1 MKKTYKLAL
10 TSILLT
16 LALALSYME
25 RFFPLQMLIPLP
37 GVKMGLANIV
47 SLVALYLLGG
57 KYALSIL
64 AVRSLLTSVFAGSV
78 TSFLFSV
85 SGGILAILVM
95 SLSKRVKF
103 FSVYGVS
110 ILGAAAHNIG
120 QIACAMI
127 LMNSVY
133 IASYLTYLLI
143 ISIFT
148 GFVVGFLSSGVIK
161 SLLKTRMLES

>member
-1 MKKTYKLAL
+1 MKKTYRLTL

-37 GVKMGLANIV
+37 GVKIGLANIV
-47 SLVALYLLGG
+47 SLVALYLLGA

-64 AVRSLLTSVFAGSV
+64 VVRSLLASFFAGSV
-78 TSFLFSV
+78 TSFLFSAT
-85 SGGILAILVM
+85 GGILALFVM
-95 SLSKRVKF
+95 FLSMRVKF
-103 FSVYGVS
+103 LSVYGVS

-133 IASYLTYLLI
+133 IGSYLTYLLI
-143 ISIFT
+143 ISLFT
-148 GFVVGFLSSGVIK
+148 GFAVGLLSSGVIK
-161 SLLKTRMLES
+161 ALSNIRTLES

>member
-85 SGGILAILVM
+85 TGGALAILIM
-95 SLSKRVKF
+95 ALSMRIKF
-103 FSVYGVS
+103 LSVYGVS

-120 QIACAMI
+120 QTVCAMI